1 MVFGDESAPF
11 RAQHVLQED
20 VRIRQE
26 EFPLA
31 ADTMSKSKYI
41 DVSLDSVRDNDAAI
55 QLVVELQELW
65 SKAGMKARKWLS
77 NSSEILAAIPKEL

>member
-1 MVFGDESAPF
+1 
-11 RAQHVLQED
+11 LQED

-31 ADTMSKSKYI
+31 ADTISKSKYMN
-41 DVSLDSVRDNDAAI
+41 VSLDSVRDNDAAI

-65 SKAGMKARKWLS
+65 SKAGMKGRKWLS

>member
-31 ADTMSKSKYI
+31 ADTMSKSKYM
-41 DVSLDSVRDNDAAI
+41 DVSLDSVRENDAAI

-65 SKAGMKARKWLS
+65 SKAGMKGRNWLS